1 MAGKTGPTSKAG
13 KEKSSRNATKHGLR
27 ASKWL
32 SVTEQLD
39 FEQLMA
45 DLEAEYQPSTAT
57 QRILVERIATC
68 VGKLRRLQG
77 IEDAMFEK
85 ARIEHVESEYRF
97 HPERAANTVERI
109 RAAATPPL
117 HQLDTLVRYQTTLD
131 RQLSKAIGELM
142 VLKDREKSAVQIQTL
157 SVQTLPEGG
166 NGT

>member
-57 QRILVERIATC
+57 QRVLV
-68 VGKLRRLQG
+68 
-77 IEDAMFEK
+77 
-85 ARIEHVESEYRF
+85 
-97 HPERAANTVERI
+97 
-109 RAAATPPL
+109 
-117 HQLDTLVRYQTTLD
+117 
-131 RQLSKAIGELM
+131 
-142 VLKDREKSAVQIQTL
+142 
-157 SVQTLPEGG
+157 
-166 NGT
+166 